1 MFSWDNI
8 PDKLINATDDL
19 YNLLMDDKPNED
31 FQQLLANLDEKSK
44 QGSAM
49 TKTEV
54 DWLVEELSKIDSF
67 TTKVVYN
74 DLAVEAEI
82 QRDRTT
88 KVNSHDSEATFN
100 RLS

>member
-1 MFSWDNI
+1 
-8 PDKLINATDDL
+8 
-19 YNLLMDDKPNED
+19 
-31 FQQLLANLDEKSK
+31 
-44 QGSAM
+44 M

-67 TTKVVYN
+67 TTKGVYN

-82 QRDRTT
+82 HRDRTT
-88 KVNSHDSEATFN
+88 KVISHDSEATFN